1 MRRAVILFAVFAIA
15 VVTALGL
22 IGARTKNA
30 AQRPGARPSMRSSPS
45 AVAGGER
52 TSVTSARLAAAGHIK
67 EAQDEYLQALL
78 AAPGDAEAMR
88 WLVAIRRQ
96 LMDGDARALRRQAA
110 TFEQAIALGTET
122 AEHYNRES
130 MKILEQADVRAAE
143 EIEAEQAARVTRS
156 QTAASG
162 AARGAPPAGSFF
174 SSPPQTVARSTSPSA
189 PPANSPRGQN
199 GPPRTAGAAAP
210 GTPRAAVAPPRSG
223 RSATTAHP
231 AATSPPAAPARPNTQ
246 AKMPASPNAQAQ
258 KPAPPNTQA
267 QKPAS
272 PNAQA
277 QKPAP
282 PSPQSQ
288 TQAPLN
294 PPSRAA
300 PDDQAA
306 IPVPLPDVQPTLV
319 QTQGVLVGVDCQQRS
334 FVLHGPQGDQEY
346 FIVGDPPVYIRGARS
361 ERLQEFCGLQ
371 RFVGNTAL
379 AWSRVERG
387 RRIATGVSVMLT
399 TQ

>member
-15 VVTALGL
+15 VLTALGL
-22 IGARTKNA
+22 IGARTKNSP
-30 AQRPGARPSMRSSPS
+30 QRPAARPSMKSIPS
-45 AVAGGER
+45 AAAGGER

-78 AAPGDAEAMR
+78 AAPGDAEAIR

-122 AEHYNRES
+122 AEHYNKES
-130 MKILEQADVRAAE
+130 MKILEQADMRAAE

-162 AARGAPPAGSFF
+162 AARGAPPAGTFF
-174 SSPPQTVARSTSPSA
+174 SSPPPTVARSTSPSA

-199 GPPRTAGAAAP
+199 GPQRTAGAAAH
-210 GTPRAAVAPPRSG
+210 GTPHAAVAPPRSG

-231 AATSPPAAPARPNTQ
+231 AATSPPAAPARPNIQ
-246 AKMPASPNAQAQ
+246 AKTPAPPNAQA
-258 KPAPPNTQA
+258 K
-267 QKPAS
+267 
-272 PNAQA
+272 
-277 QKPAP
+277 KPAP
-282 PSPQSQ
+282 PSPLSQ
-288 TQAPLN
+288 TQAPLS
-294 PPSRAA
+294 PPSGAG

-319 QTQGVLVGVDCQQRS
+319 ETQGILVRVDCQQRS

-346 FIVGDPPVYIRGARS
+346 FIVGDPPVYVRGARS

-371 RFVGNTAL
+371 RFVGNNAL

-387 RRIATGVSVMLT
+387 RRIATGVSVVLT

>member
-30 AQRPGARPSMRSSPS
+30 PQQPGARPSMRNIPS

-52 TSVTSARLAAAGHIK
+52 TSVTAARLAAAGHIK

-96 LMDGDARALRRQAA
+96 LVDGDARALRRQAA
-110 TFEQAIALGTET
+110 TFERAIASGTET
-122 AEHYNRES
+122 AGRYNKES
-130 MKILEQADVRAAE
+130 MRILEQADLRAAE
-143 EIEAEQAARVTRS
+143 EIEAEQAAALNRS
-156 QTAASG
+156 QTAPSG
-162 AARGAPPAGSFF
+162 GAGGAPAAGSFF
-174 SSPPQTVARSTSPSA
+174 SSPPRVARSTSPSA
-189 PPANSPRGQN
+189 PTAASPRAAN
-199 GPPRTAGAAAP
+199 GTPRTANGAAP
-210 GTPRAAVAPPRSG
+210 GRPRSVVASPRAG
-223 RSATTAHP
+223 GSAATAHP
-231 AATSPPAAPARPNTQ
+231 PAA
-246 AKMPASPNAQAQ
+246 ASPTAPAHPSTQPQTPAQQSTQAQ
-258 KPAPPNTQA
+258 KPAPSSPPTQT
-267 QKPAS
+267 Q
-272 PNAQA
+272 
-277 QKPAP
+277 AP
-282 PSPQSQ
+282 PSP
-288 TQAPLN
+288 
-294 PPSRAA
+294 PSRG

-306 IPVPLPDVQPTLV
+306 IPVTPDVQPTLV
-319 QTQGVLVGVDCQQRS
+319 QTQGVLVSVDCLERS

-346 FIVGDPPVYIRGARS
+346 FVVGDPPLYVRGARS

-379 AWSRVERG
+379 AWSRVEKG
-387 RRIATGVSVMLT
+387 RRIATGVSVVLT

>member
-22 IGARTKNA
+22 IGARTKNSP
-30 AQRPGARPSMRSSPS
+30 QRPGARPSMRSIPS

-52 TSVTSARLAAAGHIK
+52 TSVTSARLAAASHIK

-122 AEHYNRES
+122 AEHYNKQS
-130 MKILEQADVRAAE
+130 MKILEQADMRAAE
-143 EIEAEQAARVTRS
+143 EIEAEQAARVNRS
-156 QTAASG
+156 QTAALG

-174 SSPPQTVARSTSPSA
+174 SSPQPTVARSTSSSA
-189 PPANSPRGQN
+189 PPVNGPRGQN

-210 GTPRAAVAPPRSG
+210 GTPRAADAQARPG

-231 AATSPPAAPARPNTQ
+231 AATTPPAAPARPSTRAQ
-246 AKMPASPNAQAQ
+246 TPAPPNAQAQ
-258 KPAPPNTQA
+258 KPAPPN
-267 QKPAS
+267 
-272 PNAQA
+272 AQA
-277 QKPAP
+277 QKWAP
-282 PSPQSQ
+282 PSPSSQ
-288 TQAPLN
+288 TPVPLS
-294 PPSRAA
+294 PASRAA

-306 IPVPLPDVQPTLV
+306 IPVPLNDVQPAVV
-319 QTQGVLVGVDCQQRS
+319 QTQGVLVRVDCQERS

-346 FIVGDPPVYIRGARS
+346 FIIGDPPVYIRGARS

-379 AWSRVERG
+379 AWSRLERG
-387 RRIATGVSVMLT
+387 RRIATGVSVVLT

>member
-22 IGARTKNA
+22 IGARTKNSP
-30 AQRPGARPSMRSSPS
+30 QRPGARPSMRSIPS

-52 TSVTSARLAAAGHIK
+52 TSVTSARLAAASHIK

-122 AEHYNRES
+122 AEHYNKES
-130 MKILEQADVRAAE
+130 MKILEQADMRAAE
-143 EIEAEQAARVTRS
+143 EIEAEQAARVNRS
-156 QTAASG
+156 QTAALG

-174 SSPPQTVARSTSPSA
+174 SSPPPTVARSTSSSA
-189 PPANSPRGQN
+189 PPVNGPRGQN

-258 KPAPPNTQA
+258 KPAPPN
-267 QKPAS
+267 
-272 PNAQA
+272 AQA
-277 QKPAP
+277 QKWAP
-282 PSPQSQ
+282 PSPSSQ
-288 TQAPLN
+288 TPVPLS
-294 PPSRAA
+294 PTSRAA

-306 IPVPLPDVQPTLV
+306 IPVPLNDVQPAVV
-319 QTQGVLVGVDCQQRS
+319 QTQGVLVRVDCQQRS

-379 AWSRVERG
+379 AWSRLERG
-387 RRIATGVSVMLT
+387 RRIATGVSVVLT